1 MEKKVLLTPTLYHIH
16 TQKNQFQLDHRS
28 EYERQI
34 INFLEVNTRDYIYDL
49 SINKDFLYRAHKEL
63 TLKKNVEK
71 SDFITLKKVYT

>member
-1 MEKKVLLTPTLYHIH
+1 MINDVGSLGSHMEKKVLLTPTLYHIH

-49 SINKDFLYRAHKEL
+49 SI
-63 TLKKNVEK
+63 KKIFYIGHIK
-71 SDFITLKKVYT
+71 S